1 MWTCWS
7 RSRVEAAAAP
17 LRQRVGTPAGVHWFV
32 ASSSA
37 LGLPNNQFIFFTG
50 SLNPNLGQSVL
61 KHGSGVSRPQPVPLW
76 TPLAA
81 GQGAPAFPAQI
92 VPFPSTVLTERRHR
106 ELPRGHRWPGDCRG
120 RGSGKVRRG
129 GQEETGGRSGRGS
142 RVAAR
147 REEAGR
153 AWLGKF
159 SVEPETP
166 RTPGFSTRCV
176 VGPTPQRVLR
186 GPAGHARQRNSDT
199 CVFGSPPATPSSSH
213 RLPGTLAPKRKLNAR
228 CPRALELGFPAS
240 ESENQQQPRRLP
252 PPA

>member
-120 RGSGKVRRG
+120 RGSGKVRCG

-142 RVAAR
+142 RDGAR

-166 RTPGFSTRCV
+166 RTPGFSAVCGRPDAPESSPRARGFHTAAELRHVCV
-176 VGPTPQRVLR
+176 WFPS
-186 GPAGHARQRNSDT
+186 RNP
-199 CVFGSPPATPSSSH
+199 FLLPPAA
-213 RLPGTLAPKRKLNAR
+213 RNAGPKTKTKR
-228 CPRALELGFPAS
+228 
-240 ESENQQQPRRLP
+240 
-252 PPA
+252 